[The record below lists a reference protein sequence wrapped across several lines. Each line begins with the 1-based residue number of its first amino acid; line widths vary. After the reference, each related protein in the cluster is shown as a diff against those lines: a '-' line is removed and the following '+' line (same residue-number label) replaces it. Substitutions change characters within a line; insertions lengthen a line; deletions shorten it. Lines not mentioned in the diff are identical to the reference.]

1 MALALHP
8 GPRKKGMYMKLKLIM
23 ADPAGNRTAIVRTP
37 VPAAQRTQIAA
48 KLLEIPELRAEQ
60 AGFETAP
67 CMGGAGR
74 LEMMGGEFCGN
85 AARSYGY
92 LLWRERNP
100 RGDIERAENETAG
113 SMQIEISGS
122 AQPLAVDC
130 DLEKGTSY
138 AQMPLP
144 DAILHTSEGYPLVV
158 SEGITHVILQDM
170 DPDEDLIRRL
180 VEEYGDRWDAFGM
193 MFLKG
198 DRLTPVVYVCDAGS
212 LVWESSCGSG
222 SLAAAWYLGRMKHV
236 LEDGTAGKSGA
247 NVSPVEET
255 VDFRFLEPGGEISVR
270 ISRGQDGGL
279 IAQMGGRISLE
290 REIELELLY

>member
-1 MALALHP
+1 
-8 GPRKKGMYMKLKLIM
+8 MKLKLIM

-37 VPAAQRTQIAA
+37 VPAAQRAQIAA

-144 DAILHTSEGYPLVV
+144 DAIRHTSEGYPLVV
-158 SEGITHVILQDM
+158 SEGITHAILQDM

-180 VEEYGDRWDAFGM
+180 VEEYGGRWDAFGM

-198 DRLTPVVYVCDAGS
+198 DRLTPVVYVHGAGS
-212 LVWESSCGSG
+212 LVYESSCGSG
-222 SLAAAWYLGRMKHV
+222 SLAAAWYLGHMGHV
-236 LEDGTAGKSGA
+236 ATDESTGA
-247 NVSPVEET
+247 AAVCTSPVEKT
-255 VDFRFLEPGGEISVR
+255 TGFRFLEPGGEISVR

-290 REIELELLY
+290 REIDLELLY

>member
-1 MALALHP
+1 
-8 GPRKKGMYMKLKLIM
+8 MYMKLKLIM

-37 VPAAQRTQIAA
+37 VPAAQRAQIAA
-48 KLLEIPELRAEQ
+48 KLLEIPGLRAEQ

-100 RGDIERAENETAG
+100 RGDIERTENETAG

-122 AQPLAVDC
+122 AQPLEVDC

-144 DAILHTSEGYPLVV
+144 DAVLHTSEGYPLVV
-158 SEGITHVILQDM
+158 SEGITHVILQDV

-180 VEEYGDRWDAFGM
+180 VEGYGDRWDAFGM

-198 DRLTPVVYVCDAGS
+198 DCLTPVVYVRGAGS
-212 LVWESSCGSG
+212 LVYESSCGSG
-222 SLAAAWYLGRMKHV
+222 SLACAWYLDRAGREKESV
-236 LEDGTAGKSGA
+236 PADVNAADKACGTG
-247 NVSPVEET
+247 SPSRMNTGGSEAPAVYR
-255 VDFRFLEPGGEISVR
+255 FREPGGEITVR
-270 ISRGQDGGL
+270 ISHETGGAV
-279 IAQMGGRISLE
+279 IARMGGRISLE
-290 REIELELLY
+290 QELEVEIML